1 MASSALNITTATSA
15 LIAAAAALGVT
26 LTNDEAK
33 ALVKT
38 NNIKST
44 KRVNEVAA
52 KVAKPKAPRRI
63 RSERVIEA
71 GPRGFRFTSKAWL
84 DAVSAASGIA
94 VHPSNINKLKAH
106 AKAIGVSSAGTDMTA
121 MCKLISDAGLTP
133 PVAAEEAA
141 AE

>member
-1 MASSALNITTATSA
+1 MASSLNIATATAA
-15 LIAAAAALGVT
+15 LIAAAGALGKT
-26 LTNDEAK
+26 LTEAEAK

-38 NNIKST
+38 ENIKSN

-52 KVAKPKAPRRI
+52 KVAKPKATRRI

-84 DAVSAASGIA
+84 DSVKQAAGIA

-106 AKAIGVSSAGTDMTA
+106 AKALHVSSAGTDMA
-121 MCKLISDAGLTP
+121 AICKLIVDAGLTVP
-133 PVAAEEAA
+133 EAAETAA